1 MTCCATLMRVF
12 SVFSNFQLSITF
24 SRGGPMLTR
33 VVLPKEPLTLVKIR
47 PTVSLVK
54 ISSSSSSCP
63 KASSMGVVTHMGVN
77 SSELWRSPNPPCRLW
92 HVQIIEWYICENY
105 FFPIKPVLSYF
116 LSYHPHPRDQPEC
129 RRRLNGSESKTSSRQ
144 VCSDQSHRSEHCTK
158 GYIKQKNVV

>member
-1 MTCCATLMRVF
+1 MIFKVHDLLCSLMRVF

-63 KASSMGVVTHMGVN
+63 KAFSMGVVTHMGVN
-77 SSELWRSPNPPCRLW
+77 LWRSPNPPCHL
-92 HVQIIEWYICENY
+92 V
-105 FFPIKPVLSYF
+105 S
-116 LSYHPHPRDQPEC
+116 
-129 RRRLNGSESKTSSRQ
+129 
-144 VCSDQSHRSEHCTK
+144 CSD
-158 GYIKQKNVV
+158 N